1 MQCDFANRKLQIL
14 ELKVEESQEAV
25 LNTNT
30 LQVANV
36 PWGHVRFYVLL
47 NCINIGFNLY

>member
-1 MQCDFANRKLQIL
+1 MKHP
-14 ELKVEESQEAV
+14 VEESQEAA
-25 LNTNT
+25 LNTST

-47 NCINIGFNLY
+47 NCINIGLDLY